1 MRSILNKEMCK
12 KGIIL
17 QTCTIIANVDLHI
30 SEKLVCKRQQRR
42 KYWKWWFGRI
52 IHPADIF
59 TRLIFMKEN
68 FHHLQNVL
76 TIHSIYI
83 NFCALTLSN
92 RTSNIKFVYNSCP
105 RYVAKFIYQ
114 FTVTEKINI
123 QVPKLNTYPH
133 LPLMFSWKDGS
144 WIILEILCRLS
155 WTFKNELLFVVVVVV
170 LGLFWKFSAPSLDIQ
185 EWAPVICISLWYFLV
200 FCCWNFFDLSRLLL
214 WTFKNELL

>member
-1 MRSILNKEMCK
+1 
-12 KGIIL
+12 
-17 QTCTIIANVDLHI
+17 
-30 SEKLVCKRQQRR
+30 
-42 KYWKWWFGRI
+42 
-52 IHPADIF
+52 
-59 TRLIFMKEN
+59 MKEN

-133 LPLMFSWKDGS
+133 LPLMFSWKDRS

-155 WTFKNELLFVVVVVV
+155 WTFKNELLFVVIVVVVVVVVV

-185 EWAPVICISLWYFLV
+185 EWAPVICISLRYFVEFFGLV
-200 FCCWNFFDLSRLLL
+200 AASFPGRSRMSSCKKKISSTPPWGKYETL
-214 WTFKNELL
+214 FYFR